1 MLNNSYVE
9 GVAPTQKDMS
19 VFKAISPPTAAH
31 PHAQRWY
38 EHIKS
43 FSAAKIASL
52 PGAAETLAA
61 ATKELS
67 VSDAPKAAKED
78 KAPKEKKEKAPA
90 PAPAPMDDE
99 PPKEKKEE
107 HPLKILDKEKPS
119 PFIGDA
125 WKKLYSNTPNFD
137 DCFKQFWEGEDAAT
151 RFDPEGYSI
160 YFCRRARRRCSR
172 GVARPVHHAT
182 SAVEPC
188 PFSSVPRVEQVQ
200 AQLGELEVLHDLQ
213 PDRRLR
219 AALG

>member
-1 MLNNSYVE
+1 
-9 GVAPTQKDMS
+9 
-19 VFKAISPPTAAH
+19 
-31 PHAQRWY
+31 
-38 EHIKS
+38 
-43 FSAAKIASL
+43 
-52 PGAAETLAA
+52 
-61 ATKELS
+61 
-67 VSDAPKAAKED
+67 
-78 KAPKEKKEKAPA
+78 
-90 PAPAPMDDE
+90 MDDE

-172 GVARPVHHAT
+172 GVARPVPHAT